1 MGIAI
6 AVHVI
11 AAAIWVGGMFFA
23 YVALRPS
30 MIALESGALRFD
42 LWQRVLGRF
51 FRIVWVCIA
60 ALLASGYWMVHALGG
75 MEHLGAYVHAMQAL
89 GIFMMLLAL
98 HVYFAPFRRFGQAL
112 LSQDWEAAAGRL
124 REIRRS
130 VAINVLLG
138 FAVLVIGASGQFW

>member
-6 AVHVI
+6 SVHVI

-42 LWQRVLGRF
+42 LWQRVLERF
-51 FRIVWVCIA
+51 FRIVWACMA
-60 ALLASGYWMVHALGG
+60 ALLASGYWMANALGG
-75 MEHLGAYVHAMQAL
+75 MQQLSGSVHAMQVL
-89 GIFMMLLAL
+89 GLFMMLLAV

-112 LSQDWEAAAGRL
+112 TRQDWTAAASRL
-124 REIRRS
+124 REVRLI
-130 VAINVLLG
+130 VAINVGLG
-138 FAVLVIGASGQFW
+138 ITVLVIGASGQFW

>member
-6 AVHVI
+6 SVHVI

-23 YVALRPS
+23 FVALRPS

-60 ALLASGYWMVHALGG
+60 ALLASGYWMVNALGG
-75 MEHLGAYVHAMQAL
+75 MQHLDPYVHAMQVL
-89 GIFMMLLAL
+89 GIVMVLLAL

-112 LSQDWEAAAGRL
+112 TSQDWDAAAGRL
-124 REIRRS
+124 REIRLI
-130 VAINVLLG
+130 VAINVALG
-138 FAVLVIGASGQFW
+138 LAVLVIGASGQFW

>member
-6 AVHVI
+6 SVHVI

-42 LWQRVLGRF
+42 LWQRVLERF
-51 FRIVWVCIA
+51 FRIVWACMA
-60 ALLASGYWMVHALGG
+60 ALLASGYWMANALGG
-75 MEHLGAYVHAMQAL
+75 MQQLGGSVHAMQVL
-89 GIFMMLLAL
+89 GLFMMLLAV

-112 LSQDWEAAAGRL
+112 TRQDWTAAASRL
-124 REIRRS
+124 REVRLI
-130 VAINVLLG
+130 VAINVGLG
-138 FAVLVIGASGQFW
+138 ITVLVIGASGQFW

>member
-6 AVHVI
+6 SVHVI

-60 ALLASGYWMVHALGG
+60 ALFASGYWMVYTLGG
-75 MEHLGAYVHAMQAL
+75 MDRLGSYVYLMQAL
-89 GIFMMLLAL
+89 GIFMVLLAL

-112 LSQDWEAAAGRL
+112 SSQDWEAATGRL
-124 REIRRS
+124 QQIRMI
-130 VAINVLLG
+130 VAINIALG